1 MKVKLDK
8 KTKSNKIIG
17 DEFENNLNFKKLLK

>member
-8 KTKSNKIIG
+8 KKTKWNKIIG
-17 DEFENNLNFKKLLK
+17 DEFENNLNFKKL